1 MNKTETTS
9 TMTATLTAP
18 VGEWFTALRGDTQAD
33 ITEMVNEQGY
43 PLDDIRDFVEQYGEE
58 AYVAGHYVTWCELTE
73 QTGADNEA
81 IEAYADVVGISSIG
95 GFEDAYYGEF
105 DSEEEFAEEYYIN
118 IMGYQDIERA
128 VERGIVVDWQATWDT
143 NLQHDFAY
151 NNGYV
156 FNTNM

>member
-1 MNKTETTS
+1 MNTIETTS
-9 TMTATLTAP
+9 VTATLVRP
-18 VGEWFTALRGDTQAD
+18 VGAWFTALRADTQLD
-33 ITEMVNEQGY
+33 IAEMVNENGY

-58 AYVAGHYVTWCELTE
+58 AYCAGHYATWCELTE
-73 QTGADNEA
+73 QIGADNKA
-81 IEAYADVVGISSIG
+81 IEAYVEEVGIDCIG

-105 DSEEEFAEEYYIN
+105 DSEAEFAEEYYTN

-128 VERGIVVDWQATWDT
+128 MERGIVVDWQATWDT

-156 FNTNM
+156 FNTQV